1 MAKRANEGVGMLQ
14 EGGGQMEGMEY
25 EEGTLS

>member
-1 MAKRANEGVGMLQ
+1 MAKRAKGVGMLQ